1 MGFPSGSDSEES
13 ACNAR
18 CPGLIHGLGRSP
30 GEGNCKPLQCS
41 CLENPMD
48 TGAWQAA
55 AHKVTQSDTT
65 EATQDTCTHKHKDL
79 IMKKNAASFNGQ
91 FYKMHLKTFNVIK
104 SKGNLRNCHS
114 QRETRRPDDKMYGIL
129 DRIQDHRKDTW

>member
-1 MGFPSGSDSEES
+1 MLNNVHTHSHLHKHVDMSKEHKNQVLELLGLIMGFPSGSDNEES

-65 EATQDTCTHKHKDL
+65 EAT
-79 IMKKNAASFNGQ
+79 
-91 FYKMHLKTFNVIK
+91 
-104 SKGNLRNCHS
+104 
-114 QRETRRPDDKMYGIL
+114 
-129 DRIQDHRKDTW
+129 

>member
-1 MGFPSGSDSEES
+1 MGFPSGSDNEES

-79 IMKKNAASFNGQ
+79 IMKKKCGKFQWTVLQNASQNFQCHQKQGKSEKLSQ
-91 FYKMHLKTFNVIK
+91 
-104 SKGNLRNCHS
+104 SKGDS
-114 QRETRRPDDKMYGIL
+114 ET
-129 DRIQDHRKDTW
+129 